1 MIVFVEPF
9 MRGSRTQS
17 LISACCSLNKKDYL
31 IVTRSDWNCC
41 IIANEHLESKQLITI
56 DIFDESN
63 VWLRQL
69 RPREFRKIYSK
80 LMGLT
85 FTYEKIIFMSVD
97 EYFFLPQFVKTIR
110 GLKNKTLIKCIWY
123 RPPKT
128 IGLKYF
134 FGLLIQKYSK
144 IYVYIETVLGD
155 AQTLYDPWFDSGEQN
170 QKLKRKIKQNYFFV
184 IGKQTERKGLT
195 IFLNAIQYFDL
206 NENVHFRIIGHIP
219 LQSDHV
225 KLNYLK
231 KKGYSITHEDNYLT
245 EQELNK
251 EILTSGIMVLPYRKN
266 FDTTSGNLVRSSL
279 LNVPL
284 ITSDHGFVGK
294 MVKENKLGLVFETE
308 NPKSLS
314 NKIREMIEIKNL
326 NFFSKGLNEFKNKH
340 NPLQF
345 SKNLLK

>member
-1 MIVFVEPF
+1 M
-9 MRGSRTQS
+9 
-17 LISACCSLNKKDYL
+17 
-31 IVTRSDWNCC
+31 
-41 IIANEHLESKQLITI
+41 
-56 DIFDESN
+56 
-63 VWLRQL
+63 
-69 RPREFRKIYSK
+69 
-80 LMGLT
+80 
-85 FTYEKIIFMSVD
+85 
-97 EYFFLPQFVKTIR
+97 
-110 GLKNKTLIKCIWY
+110 
-123 RPPKT
+123 
-128 IGLKYF
+128 
-134 FGLLIQKYSK
+134 
-144 IYVYIETVLGD
+144 LGD

-251 EILTSGIMVLPYRKN
+251 EILTSGIMVLSYRKN

-326 NFFSKGLNEFKNKH
+326 NFFRRD
-340 NPLQF
+340 
-345 SKNLLK
+345 